1 MAVSNSRMEA
11 IDRGLTPYILGLCF
25 SKQTGVIF
33 RESQDTRGKHPVLRS
48 RNGGIVVNCS
58 ECVHQERGLGAQ
70 GLNLVNLYSLE
81 YSDLVLIPKLN
92 FENSLPRRSV
102 GCLIPVFARIDWT
115 KIMHRTLRKGGRGRD
130 SHKRNSRKCIVNMG
144 CTRIHETSALNPGG
158 FHVIANLVREREC
171 AEGHLRREGR

>member
-1 MAVSNSRMEA
+1 M
-11 IDRGLTPYILGLCF
+11 
-25 SKQTGVIF
+25 
-33 RESQDTRGKHPVLRS
+33 ESQLTAP
-48 RNGGIVVNCS
+48 

-115 KIMHRTLRKGGRGRD
+115 KI
-130 SHKRNSRKCIVNMG
+130 KCIVLSAKEEEAG
-144 CTRIHETSALNPGG
+144 TVTRGIAESA
-158 FHVIANLVREREC
+158 
-171 AEGHLRREGR
+171 